1 MKKGVVAGV
10 LALTLVLP
18 ILFMAALIAIAGE
31 DVAPSDKALEEIPAD
46 LLPIYRT
53 AAQSCDG
60 LDWTV
65 LAAIHKIETNFGRS
79 EISSTK
85 GALGPMQFMPST
97 WRSYGSDGD
106 GDGLADINNVTDA
119 IFSAAYLLCA
129 NGAGDPARLSDAI
142 WNYNHS
148 DRYVVEV
155 LELATSYGI
164 ATLGTG
170 LANGAP
176 SALLHNP
183 RLTFTSNA
191 RADLEA
197 GVVDSR
203 IVALLDSISRRYQI
217 GISVFE
223 TGHSML
229 TRSGSTSNHYYGRAV
244 DISFVDGS
252 PVSTTNSSARHL
264 VTALAALRG
273 PLRPD
278 EIGHPFPDMIFVGG
292 FSDADH
298 DDHIHLGFDSAPP

>member
-1 MKKGVVAGV
+1 MKRITILAGLLLFALLIPVVLMSV
-10 LALTLVLP
+10 LLSSDAQTSP
-18 ILFMAALIAIAGE
+18 SRKAIT
-31 DVAPSDKALEEIPAD
+31 EIPSE
-46 LLPIYRT
+46 LLGTYQ
-53 AAQSCDG
+53 AAAATCDG

-79 EISSTK
+79 EISSSK

-148 DRYVVEV
+148 DRYVAEV

-170 LANGAP
+170 FANAAP
-176 SALLHNP
+176 SDLLNNP
-183 RLTFTSNA
+183 RVTLTSNA

-197 GVVDSR
+197 GIVDSR
-203 IVALLDSISRRYQI
+203 IVALLDAISRRYEI
-217 GISVFE
+217 GIGVFK
-223 TGHSML
+223 TGHSMR
-229 TRSGSTSNHYYGRAV
+229 TRSGSISNHYYGRAV
-244 DISFVDGS
+244 DVTFVNGS
-252 PVSTTNSSARHL
+252 PVSDLNFPARQI
-264 VTALAALRG
+264 VVSLAQIQG
-273 PLRPD
+273 GLRPD
-278 EIGHPFPDMIFVGG
+278 ELGHPFADLRVVGG
-292 FSDADH
+292 FSDSDH
-298 DDHIHLGFDSAPP
+298 DDHLHIGFD